1 MILLLTNAALC
12 LSSTTS
18 KDCTKFSG
26 TLAPRPLIAS
36 SRIDTERPLIN
47 SSGMIDKEAEDALV
61 VDVECDNGYLL
72 VPANAS
78 PIHCSK
84 KTGWDI
90 PQCKGIYTWERER
103 GVGGEGRGGEG
114 RGGEGREILTT
125 FCSVSMAAIPGV
137 GFTSGNLSHPMEQ
150 PQLNIPVHL
159 VGEFVRWFT
168 VDVTISNQTP
178 PSSKK
183 KTGKKNE
190 K

>member
-18 KDCTKFSG
+18 KDCTKFPG

-36 SRIDTERPLIN
+36 SRIDTE
-47 SSGMIDKEAEDALV
+47 DTEDALV

-78 PIHCSK
+78 PIHCSSE
-84 KTGWDI
+84 TGWNI

-103 GVGGEGRGGEG
+103 GVGGEGRG
-114 RGGEGREILTT
+114 EILTT

-137 GFTSGNLSHPMEQ
+137 GFTSGNLSHPMEE

-168 VDVTISNQTP
+168 VNVTISKQTP

-183 KTGKKNE
+183 KTGKKKE